1 MCDLAY
7 VSYTSV
13 VVGQMCCRQEYFV
26 VDVSEFD
33 LVGSTSIDIMCK
45 EAFRLLDPVISQQFQ
60 GLKGLEGLE
69 IWPTAITVR
78 SIETEVTSLTKRIYR
93 PV

>member
-1 MCDLAY
+1 MCYLDY
-7 VSYTSV
+7 ISYTIV

-33 LVGSTSIDIMCK
+33 LVGSASIDIMCK
-45 EAFRLLDPVISQQFQ
+45 EAFRLLDLLISQQLQ

-69 IWPTAITVR
+69 I
-78 SIETEVTSLTKRIYR
+78 
-93 PV
+93 